1 MSAAR
6 VMLCVA
12 IAAPVGAGFI
22 TAAFAAGLTSTN
34 VAQSGATGCTTA
46 LGVAQTPASTIAELA
61 GPQAVDA
68 TSSRP
73 ALASA
78 TGRRATDTLDTL
90 YSLDNWRDLD
100 RQAVADWLADP
111 SAAAPTGAALSTAP
125 APPRSTATSAT
136 DMDKDYLARCE
147 AVIDTLPPDQRTQ
160 LLTPPA
166 LDVEPTEASTLVH
179 EVAVR
184 SLGTSPP
191 QPVWRLVAETLG
203 TPGAEL
209 TDLLWSGRR
218 VAPAAV
224 TQGDL
229 VFFDYGTAGPHQVA
243 IALDNATVASTV
255 NLDGRTPSDPA
266 LRPGP
271 IPTGNIVV
279 IRPADSKE
287 RTA

>member
-1 MSAAR
+1 
-6 VMLCVA
+6 MLCAA
-12 IAAPVGAGFI
+12 IAAPVSAGFI
-22 TAAFAAGLTSTN
+22 TAAFAAGFTSTN
-34 VAQSGATGCTTA
+34 VAQAGATGCTTA
-46 LGVAQTPASTIAELA
+46 LGIAPTPSSTVSELA

-68 TSSRP
+68 TASRP
-73 ALASA
+73 ALATA
-78 TGRRATDTLDTL
+78 TGRLAADTLDTL
-90 YSLDNWRDLD
+90 YRLDNWRDLD
-100 RQAVADWLADP
+100 RQALADWLADP
-111 SAAAPTGAALSTAP
+111 SALAPTGATLSTTP
-125 APPRSTATSAT
+125 VPQRSTATRAT

-147 AVIDTLPPDQRTQ
+147 AVIDTLAPDRRDQ

-166 LDVEPTEASTLVH
+166 LDVEPTGSSTQVH
-179 EVAVR
+179 EVVVR
-184 SLGTSPP
+184 SLGSAPP
-191 QPVWRLVAETLG
+191 QPVWRLVANALG
-203 TPGAEL
+203 TPEAGL

-224 TQGDL
+224 APGDL

-243 IALDNATVASTV
+243 VVLDNTTVASTL
-255 NLDGRTPSDPA
+255 NLDGRTPSDPT